1 MTPALATVAALFRP
15 LGTVNLPV
23 LGDRAPWTHGPAM
36 VLREYG
42 LLPPLHTL
50 LGALA
55 AKYWALRGGGG
66 CSDWWS
72 CVAAPAARLLCG
84 SGADPRGV
92 RVYGPFLVTA
102 RGVYIDATTALLRVH
117 GGDGDCLDRYL
128 EAASLIQ
135 EAAAAL
141 LPARRARLRRQA
153 AEKLQGCIAEA
164 ERVAW
169 VAEHVGLQPLS
180 KTAAHG
186 LLYSMAKAD
195 YYALAEGTPAVAVTA
210 TCPGQASDGEHLGLA
225 RVGPRGSI
233 HVLAIHRLTAE
244 PQGGGSQ
251 APLVVTSPAPM
262 NPGASACEQAIHPLG
277 AKTTTIIVKSYSI
290 SASSGY
296 TKHLPAP
303 AYTPG
308 TVLPTGGH
316 SLVDTLA
323 PAQPAT
329 TPETIKTH
337 AQLLHRLHAETAP
350 EEHTATP

>member
-1 MTPALATVAALFRP
+1 MALAAALLRP

-66 CSDWWS
+66 CSGWRS
-72 CVAAPAARLLCG
+72 CVAEPAARLLCG
-84 SGADPRGV
+84 SDADPHGV
-92 RVYGPFLVTA
+92 RIYGPFLVTA
-102 RGVYIDATTALLRVH
+102 RNVYIDATAALIPIH
-117 GGDGDCLDRYL
+117 GEKGDCLDRYL
-128 EAASLIQ
+128 EAARLIR
-135 EAAAAL
+135 EAAQAL
-141 LPARRARLRRQA
+141 LPAKRAQLHRRAREL
-153 AEKLQGCIAEA
+153 LSGCTIGA

-169 VAEHVGLQPLS
+169 AAEHVGLQPRT

-195 YYALAEGTPAVAVTA
+195 YYALAEGAPAVAVTA
-210 TCPGQASDGEHLGLA
+210 TCPQATETRREDLGLA
-225 RVGPRGSI
+225 TVGPRSSL
-233 HVLAIHRLTAE
+233 HTLAIHRAE
-244 PQGGGSQ
+244 AQPQEGDPG
-251 APLVVTSPAPM
+251 APPLLVTSPAPLS
-262 NPGASACEQAIHPLG
+262 PAAAGCEHAVHPLG
-277 AKTTTIIVKSYSI
+277 ARTTTILVKSYSTGP
-290 SASSGY
+290 ARGY

-308 TVLPTGGH
+308 TVLPAGS
-316 SLVDTLA
+316 SLADTLA

-329 TPETIKTH
+329 TPETIKIH
-337 AQLLHRLHAETAP
+337 AQLLHQLHTG
-350 EEHTATP
+350 